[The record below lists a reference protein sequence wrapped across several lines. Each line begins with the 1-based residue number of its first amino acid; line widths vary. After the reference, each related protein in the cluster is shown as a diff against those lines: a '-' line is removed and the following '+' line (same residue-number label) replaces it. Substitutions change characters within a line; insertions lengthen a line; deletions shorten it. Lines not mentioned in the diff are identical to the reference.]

1 VPNGLR
7 NIVNLRPKVKIMGN
21 VKEDV
26 QGANVDRGI
35 IEKEVL

>member
-1 VPNGLR
+1 
-7 NIVNLRPKVKIMGN
+7 VNLRPKVKIMEN